1 MPAAVPVYLKD
12 FSDAPPGHRF
22 SLYYAGWNSDWSKPK
37 NGVVPML
44 DELKKLPDHS
54 IKLLAAFCARQNTAA
69 ELLGEQVLALPCIST
84 APFAT
89 GLGNEHPLEN
99 GFAFLTPYGLP
110 YLAGSGVKG
119 VIRTAAEELASGEWC
134 EQGEAQGWNEET
146 IRTLFG
152 PGEEDPTR
160 DTHPQQGALRFW
172 DVLPRLHKDEM
183 SVEIMTPHHGK
194 YYQQGKHGP
203 HNSESPNPISF
214 LAVPA
219 KSKFTFFVE
228 CDAALLRDDTLRK
241 TWRNLL
247 EAAFD
252 HAVKWLGFG
261 AKTAVGYG
269 RMKLDEMAVSA
280 ARDKRNE
287 AEKKSREAAEQK
299 QREEERG
306 KLTPFERS
314 IREVLDARPKEQPE
328 LKALFN
334 AFKAGKWQ
342 GDEAREIAVRLQTQ
356 MKENKQWR
364 EKSEKKKPEKD
375 EPYQMTLA
383 VLSTLRGLA

>member
-1 MPAAVPVYLKD
+1 MPVAVPAYLKD

-37 NGVVPML
+37 SGVVEVL
-44 DELKKLPDHS
+44 DNLKKLPDHS
-54 IKLLAAFCARQNTAA
+54 IKLLADFCLRQNAAA
-69 ELLGEQVLALPCIST
+69 EILGDQVLVLPCIST

-110 YLAGSGVKG
+110 YLAGSGIKG
-119 VIRTAAEELASGEWC
+119 VIRTAAEELASGEW
-134 EQGEAQGWNEET
+134 GADQGWNEEA

-160 DTHPQQGALRFW
+160 DAYPQQGALRFW
-172 DVLPRLHKDEM
+172 DVLPSLHKDEM
-183 SVEIMTPHHGK
+183 SVEIMTPHHGE
-194 YYQQGKHGP
+194 YYQGKHSP

-219 KSKFTFFVE
+219 RSKFTFFVE
-228 CDAALLRDDTLRK
+228 CNAALLRDDTLRQ

-269 RMKLDEMAVSA
+269 RMKLDEKAVSA

-287 AEKKSREAAEQK
+287 AEKKAREAAEQK
-299 QREEERG
+299 RYEEERG

-314 IREVLDARPKEQPE
+314 IREVLDARPREQSE

-334 AFKAGKWQ
+334 AFKVGKWQ
-342 GDEAREIAVRLQTQ
+342 GDEKREIALCLQTRV
-356 MKENKQWR
+356 KENNQWR
-364 EKSEKKKPEKD
+364 EKSDKRKPEKD

-383 VLSTLRGLA
+383 VLAAL

>member
-44 DELKKLPDHS
+44 DALKKLPEHS
-54 IKLLAAFCARQNTAA
+54 IKLLAALCARQNSAA
-69 ELLGEQVLALPCIST
+69 EMQGEQVLALPCIST

-110 YLAGSGVKG
+110 YLAGSGIKG
-119 VIRTAAEELASGEWC
+119 VIRTAAEELASGEWS
-134 EQGEAQGWNEET
+134 ETQGWNEES
-146 IRTLFG
+146 IRALFG

-160 DTHPQQGALRFW
+160 DTHPQQGVLRFW
-172 DVLPRLHKDEM
+172 DVLPILHRNEM
-183 SVEIMTPHHGK
+183 SVEIMTPHHGE

-203 HNSESPNPISF
+203 YNSESPNPISF

-219 KSKFTFFVE
+219 RSKFTFFVE
-228 CDAALLRDDTLRK
+228 CNAALLRDDTLRQ

-252 HAVKWLGFG
+252 HAGKWLGFG
-261 AKTAVGYG
+261 AKTTVGYG
-269 RMKLDEMAVSA
+269 RMMLDEKAIEESHKKKKQQAHTDELALLSPNLRRIEEFKESCVKRFDQLLGNKESLNGDFHNR
-280 ARDKRNE
+280 ARKL
-287 AEKKSREAAEQK
+287 SREAIESA
-299 QREEERG
+299 
-306 KLTPFERS
+306 S
-314 IREVLDARPKEQPE
+314 
-328 LKALFN
+328 
-334 AFKAGKWQ
+334 W
-342 GDEAREIAVRLQTQ
+342 TQ
-356 MKENKQWR
+356 E
-364 EKSEKKKPEKD
+364 EKSALADVIAEWLPKVVQGIDKDQLKKMK
-375 EPYQMTLA
+375 
-383 VLSTLRGLA
+383 LSALSGLA